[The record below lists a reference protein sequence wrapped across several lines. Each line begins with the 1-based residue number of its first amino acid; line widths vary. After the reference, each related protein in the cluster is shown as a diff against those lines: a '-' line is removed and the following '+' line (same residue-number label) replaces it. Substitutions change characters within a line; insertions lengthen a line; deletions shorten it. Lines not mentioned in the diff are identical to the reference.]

1 MLDKLIHFDLHFIV
15 PLILAFLIGSIP
27 TGYLLNKYSGHG
39 DIRKVGSG
47 NVGATNVLRHSG
59 KLLGLLTLFIDIAK
73 GFFASAFIPAI
84 FSISTYS
91 TILIFD
97 AIYVPS
103 VIILTGSAAVLGH
116 IFSPWLKFKGGKG
129 VATMLGVIFVM
140 SLICEDGKD
149 YCMSATYHSFI
160 GTNLFYFYSDIFFIT
175 IFCWGMIT
183 FITKYVALASVISLV
198 VATVYSY
205 FFLETFFIFFILM
218 TLLITYKHKDN
229 FERIKNKTE
238 HKISF

>member
-1 MLDKLIHFDLHFIV
+1 MLLNT
-15 PLILAFLIGSIP
+15 ILAFLIGSIP
-27 TGYLLNKYSGHG
+27 TGYLLNKYFGHG

-47 NVGATNVLRHSG
+47 NIGATNVLRHSG
-59 KLLGLLTLFIDIAK
+59 KLLGLMTLFIDIAK

-129 VATMLGVIFVM
+129 VATMLGVI
-140 SLICEDGKD
+140 L
-149 YCMSATYHSFI
+149 YL
-160 GTNLFYFYSDIFFIT
+160 GTGYINIFLIT
-175 IFCWGMIT
+175 IFSWLMII
-183 FITKYVALASVISLV
+183 FITRYVALGSVISLII
-198 VATVYSY
+198 ATIYS
-205 FFLETFFIFFILM
+205 FFYIPSLFLFFVLI

-238 HKISF
+238 NKISF